1 MFDSGDVTVTD
12 VARVVVPRDFTRVDA
27 FEPDA
32 WNRFWDNEAVQC
44 KGCEHESDCI
54 VGIVLRET
62 EVVPRRLGP
71 GSLVAAR
78 DRESEES
85 SSLSFDLLIM

>member
-1 MFDSGDVTVTD
+1 MQCSGSV
-12 VARVVVPRDFTRVDA
+12 
-27 FEPDA
+27 
-32 WNRFWDNEAVQC
+32 
-44 KGCEHESDCI
+44 HESDCI
-54 VGIVLRET
+54 VGIGLREI